1 MSNLLRQCP
10 EIGCYDIQ
18 IEKSTVRQV
27 ILSADGHDTVVG
39 NLSDDINMHS
49 VFVGG
54 VIRYKHRVSIFL
66 DVHDHNN
73 CDAFIM
79 ARKMYFYDP
88 IHHPIDN
95 ITIKIITDGKYYLY
109 SNVIEFELGMDAN
122 EMYLAFENVV
132 SGDIGEQKKYVRY
145 DGWW

>member
-1 MSNLLRQCP
+1 MTNLLHQCP

-18 IEKSTVRQV
+18 IEKSTVDQV
-27 ILSADGHDTVVG
+27 VLSADGHDVVVG

-54 VIRYKHRVSIFL
+54 VIRYKHRVRIFL

-79 ARKMYFYDP
+79 ARKMYYYDP

-95 ITIKIITDGKYYLY
+95 ITIKIITGGKYYLY
-109 SNVIEFELGMDAN
+109 SSVIEIGFGIDAN
-122 EMYLAFENVV
+122 KMYFAFETFVT
-132 SGDIGEQKKYVRY
+132 GDINE
-145 DGWW
+145 